1 MRIRDDE
8 LLKVKVL
15 IKAFLVSHPG
25 KHTAGEIARWI
36 NGNNFGIVHG
46 VTATEIGTII
56 KNYSSSNSFMKSIK
70 SENRFPNGGPK
81 EYYVEAQ

>member
-1 MRIRDDE
+1 MLRDDE

-15 IKAFLVSHPG
+15 IKAFLISHPG

-46 VTATEIGTII
+46 VTATEISVII
-56 KNYSSSNSFMKSIK
+56 KNYAASNNFMKSIK
-70 SENRFPNGGPK
+70 SKTRFKNGGPK
-81 EYYVEAQ
+81 EYYVEGI

>member
-1 MRIRDDE
+1 MLRDDE

-46 VTATEIGTII
+46 VTATEIGIII

-70 SENRFPNGGPK
+70 AKTRFKSGGPK